1 MRFAADS
8 DSELSRG
15 YCACLVSALDG
26 ARPEEVLGVDPADL
40 APLSTPGAGS
50 RASTWHNVLVGMQKR
65 ARAAIA
71 AHEGRPPG
79 EPFPSLVIGRD
90 GAVRAQG
97 SYAEAQAMFLSPDKS
112 KISELVKSLREKK
125 IGIVAHFYMDPEV
138 QGILTAAKRHWP
150 HIHISDS
157 LVMADSAVKMAE
169 AGCEYITVLGVDFMS
184 ENVRAILD
192 QAGFNK
198 VGVYRMS
205 SDQIGCSLADAASSS
220 TYTNFL
226 NEASKYP
233 PSLHVIYI
241 NTALET
247 KAHAHEIVPTITCTS
262 SNVVATI
269 LQAFAQIPDLNV
281 WYGPDSYMGANIAD
295 LFQRMAVMPDEEI
308 AEIHPSHNKKS
319 INSLLPRLHY
329 YQDGNCI
336 VHDMFGHEVVEKIKE
351 QYCDAFLTAHFE
363 VPGEMFSL
371 SMEAKTRGMGVVGST
386 QNILDFIKNHLKEA
400 LNRNIDDHLQFV
412 LGTESGMITSIVAA
426 VRELFDSYKSSQQS
440 ANIEVE
446 IVFPVSSDAVSN
458 TSVDG
463 SHHLSSSAVT
473 NFDKV
478 SVVPGVSSGEGC
490 SIHGGCASCPYMK
503 MNSLGSLLKVCHQ
516 LPDRDNRLAAY
527 QASRFNAKTPQGK
540 LVAEVGCEPILHMRH
555 FQAAKRLSD
564 KLVHHVTHV
573 PKIHWSSDENTKPEQ
588 QTNPP
593 KKNQKNKKVAGL
605 VELPNNHIE
614 RKLLL
619 GGFVEVQASAASS
632 QEKKHSVT
640 IMAKKASWSW
650 GSTFSLKKATKA
662 PPKIQN
668 DDDSKLIDEDSLL
681 TVDDLKKP
689 QLPDGVEPKDLPMF
703 FLLAGDREVRATR
716 KACKNCTCGQAKAE
730 QKVKLDLTS
739 EQINHPRSACGNCK
753 PGDAF
758 RCGTCR
764 YRGLPPFKLGEKIKL
779 PN

>member
-1 MRFAADS
+1 MDVSPLPAAAPSLVTPSLNHPKPRLAFPLHHPSAPTPRGSGSVAVRCANSRAPPHLRRAAADDDGEDSFPPPSLRIRRLAEEFRAVPDAANRARHLLAHAAALPRLGEADRVAANRVMGCVAQVWLVGQCDAGGRMRFSADS

-15 YCACLVSALDG
+15 YCAWLISALDG
-26 ARPEEVLGVDPADL
+26 ARPEEVLDVDPADL
-40 APLSTPGAGS
+40 APLGGIAAGTRS
-50 RASTWHNVLVGMQKR
+50 RATTWHNVLVGMQKR

-71 AHEGRPPG
+71 AREGRPPG
-79 EPFPSLVIGRD
+79 EPFPSLVIARD
-90 GAVRAQG
+90 RAVRAQG
-97 SYAEAQAMFLSPDKS
+97 SYAEAQFEKACFTRKLLCSISWSCSCAVLLNGPQDHLRQMGHKAMFLSPDES
-112 KISELVKSLREKK
+112 KISELLKYLREKK
-125 IGIVAHFYMDPEV
+125 IGVVAHFYMDPEV
-138 QGILTAAKRHWP
+138 QGILTASKRHWP

-220 TYTNFL
+220 AYTHFL
-226 NEASKYP
+226 KGASRSP

-241 NTALET
+241 NTSLET
-247 KAHAHEIVPTITCTS
+247 KAHAHELVPTITCTS

-269 LQAFAQIPDLNV
+269 LQAFAQIPGLNV
-281 WYGPDSYMGANIAD
+281 WYGPDSYMGANILD
-295 LFQRMAVMPDEEI
+295 LFQRMAVMSDEEI
-308 AEIHPSHNKKS
+308 AEIHSSHNKKS

-386 QNILDFIKNHLKEA
+386 QNILDFIKSRLMEA

-426 VRELFDSYKSSQQS
+426 VHELLDSYKSSQQS

-458 TSVDG
+458 TSVNG
-463 SHHLSSSAVT
+463 SHHLDSSTAT
-473 NFDKV
+473 DFDKI

-503 MNSLGSLLKVCHQ
+503 MNSFGSLLKVCHQ
-516 LPDRDNRLAAY
+516 LPDKDNRLTAY
-527 QASRFNAKTPQGK
+527 QASRFNAKTPQGN

-555 FQAAKRLSD
+555 FQATKRLSD
-564 KLVHHVTHV
+564 KLVHQV
-573 PKIHWSSDENTKPEQ
+573 IHGN
-588 QTNPP
+588 
-593 KKNQKNKKVAGL
+593 G
-605 VELPNNHIE
+605 
-614 RKLLL
+614 
-619 GGFVEVQASAASS
+619 
-632 QEKKHSVT
+632 
-640 IMAKKASWSW
+640 
-650 GSTFSLKKATKA
+650 
-662 PPKIQN
+662 
-668 DDDSKLIDEDSLL
+668 
-681 TVDDLKKP
+681 
-689 QLPDGVEPKDLPMF
+689 EPTL
-703 FLLAGDREVRATR
+703 
-716 KACKNCTCGQAKAE
+716 
-730 QKVKLDLTS
+730 
-739 EQINHPRSACGNCK
+739 
-753 PGDAF
+753 
-758 RCGTCR
+758 
-764 YRGLPPFKLGEKIKL
+764 
-779 PN
+779 